1 MAMFQQTKETMM
13 TKTEHQDEKTIDLG
27 AASVETKGESK
38 FPQPDAGQIQ
48 YRDLVGLSAD

>member
-1 MAMFQQTKETMM
+1 M